1 MNNHTFVDS
10 EGGLVFVVGPAFELA
25 TEVVIGLGLGLEPAP
40 VPVPEPEPVPAP
52 APEPEPEPEP
62 EPAPAPEPE
71 PALVLEHEHE
81 PGVMIADFVFA
92 EVVVGFVAGAEVFDW
107 GVGEFDA
114 ELEPVAYAETDSARL
129 LSPQRA
135 DSEVVAAEVSVA

>member
-40 VPVPEPEPVPAP
+40 VPVPVPVPAPEPVPEPEPVL
-52 APEPEPEPEP
+52 
-62 EPAPAPEPE
+62 APAPEPE